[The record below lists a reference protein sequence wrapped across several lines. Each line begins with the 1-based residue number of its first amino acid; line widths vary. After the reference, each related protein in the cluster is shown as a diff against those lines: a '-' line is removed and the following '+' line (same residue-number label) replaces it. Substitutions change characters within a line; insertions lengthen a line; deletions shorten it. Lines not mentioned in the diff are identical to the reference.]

1 MVTPAAAPYA
11 ETLRVPLR
19 WWTITTMFHASGLL
33 ALLVAG
39 LDVWAFVVM
48 AVLVAITAAVLVSY
62 GGARVEVTDEEL
74 VAGRARIP
82 LRFLSEP
89 RALDADGTRA
99 RIGPLAD
106 ARAFLLLRPYVAR
119 SVVVDVTDPGDPT
132 PYWLLSTRH
141 PDDLAAALAAR
152 LPRASGPVAP
162 EGSSTAAPGVSWDT
176 DRAD

>member
-1 MVTPAAAPYA
+1 MATPAAETYT

-19 WWTITTMFHASGLL
+19 WWAIATMFHASALL

-39 LDVWAFVVM
+39 LGVWAFVVM
-48 AVLVAITAAVLVSY
+48 AVLVAITVAVLLSY
-62 GGARVEVTDEEL
+62 GGVRIEVTDEQL

-82 LRFLSEP
+82 LRLLAAP
-89 RALDADGTRA
+89 RALDVDATRA

-106 ARAFLLLRPYVAR
+106 ARAYLLLRPYVAR
-119 SVVVDVTDPGDPT
+119 SVVVDVVDPADPA

-141 PDDLAAALAAR
+141 PTRLAAALAAR
-152 LPRASGPVAP
+152 VTTAPDDSVEPPTGP
-162 EGSSTAAPGVSWDT
+162 AAPSVSSEV